1 MSRTPRNDLATLQH
15 KNITFSRLEVTLFIA
30 DKFSEHAKSTLRAKL
45 DYSAERIRFGVVT
58 LEMWMAFSIVVVQFI
73 CFLET
78 TVFNQQLH
86 RSSAVLCRSDG
97 FVQHV
102 SGHARPLT
110 ETIFIPGA
118 NPI

>member
-1 MSRTPRNDLATLQH
+1 LSRTPRNDLATLQH

-78 TVFNQQLH
+78 TVSTSN
-86 RSSAVLCRSDG
+86 SIGAVLYFAEVMASCSTSVDTP
-97 FVQHV
+97 
-102 SGHARPLT
+102 AR
-110 ETIFIPGA
+110 
-118 NPI
+118 